1 MWKKKIKYLGI
12 LIDSTL
18 SWKHQISNISKKISR
33 AIGIMYKLRPFLSM
47 KVMKNVYY
55 SLVYSHIL
63 YAIEAWGSG
72 FKTDL
77 DKLLILQK
85 RALRLMTYNDVY
97 PTVPGPLISSVPI
110 FVKLGILK
118 ITDIYKYQVSKF
130 IFKCINKLAPLNFQS
145 WFNIN
150 HTRHGHRTRLNMN
163 IVDGN
168 KVNNLFIPF
177 ARTTN
182 YGLKQMKVNGPR
194 IWNALPDNLKNL
206 TSLHVFSRK
215 LKIHYISEYG

>member
-1 MWKKKIKYLGI
+1 
-12 LIDSTL
+12 
-18 SWKHQISNISKKISR
+18 
-33 AIGIMYKLRPFLSM
+33 MYKLRPFLPM
-47 KVMKNVYY
+47 KVMQNVYY

-110 FVKLGILK
+110 FVRLGILK

-130 IFKCINKLAPLNFQS
+130 IFKCINKLAPLNFQN

-182 YGLKQMKVNGPR
+182 YGQQMKVNGPR
-194 IWNALPDNLKNL
+194 IWNALPDNPKNL

>member
-18 SWKHQISNISKKISR
+18 KLETSNFKYIQKISR
-33 AIGIMYKLRPFLSM
+33 AIGIMYKLRPFLPM

-77 DKLLILQK
+77 DKLLIQK

-130 IFKCINKLAPLNFQS
+130 IFKCINKLAPLNF
-145 WFNIN
+145 
-150 HTRHGHRTRLNMN
+150 
-163 IVDGN
+163 
-168 KVNNLFIPF
+168 
-177 ARTTN
+177 
-182 YGLKQMKVNGPR
+182 
-194 IWNALPDNLKNL
+194 
-206 TSLHVFSRK
+206 
-215 LKIHYISEYG
+215 